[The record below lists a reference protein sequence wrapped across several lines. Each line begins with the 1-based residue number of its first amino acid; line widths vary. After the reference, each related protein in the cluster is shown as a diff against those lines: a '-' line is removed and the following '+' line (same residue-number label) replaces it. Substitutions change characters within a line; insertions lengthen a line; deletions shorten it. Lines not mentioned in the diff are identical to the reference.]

1 MVDLRQ
7 RREGDVLGTS
17 QSGRRSSLRL
27 LSVLDHEELI
37 VAARES
43 ASSVLATDPTLD
55 SHPAL
60 RAALDEIRSEAA
72 TDYLEKA

>member
-1 MVDLRQ
+1 
-7 RREGDVLGTS
+7 
-17 QSGRRSSLRL
+17 
-27 LSVLDHEELI
+27 